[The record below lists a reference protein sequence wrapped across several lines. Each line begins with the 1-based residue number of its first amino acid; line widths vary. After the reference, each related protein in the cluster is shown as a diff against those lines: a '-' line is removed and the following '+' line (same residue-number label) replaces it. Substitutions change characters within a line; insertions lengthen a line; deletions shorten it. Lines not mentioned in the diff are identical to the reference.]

1 MLKKREFVRK
11 KDFKWV
17 KRYLK
22 LKFKEIKLEKM
33 LQLSK
38 KYKKA

>member
-22 LKFKEIKLEKM
+22 LKFKEIKLEKIGKS
-33 LQLSK
+33 LKL
-38 KYKKA
+38 YI